1 MRSPINL
8 TTINRSLTGLT
19 ESVKS
24 AVKKSG
30 DIADNVSANNKIK
43 RDSISMSAKLFAR
56 RRDNQRRKEKEDL
69 IEAGSVMGALRASG
83 KIIQR
88 TTKGFLGRIMD
99 FVGTVII
106 GWAIINLPKI
116 IKLAQDVIKRMQ
128 KYFKI
133 ISGFI
138 TNLAQFFTDFKT
150 KLDEAGALLL
160 KFDFEPLLNKIKGF
174 MMKVQDSFNK
184 ITINTIKTVRKFSDK
199 SQSELLKEMGIDEKF
214 FNDLQK
220 EGSSGDG
227 SQEGTDSSDEGGE
240 GGGEEDSNQ
249 FDADAL
255 IQQGIEALKEKR
267 GGTLTKDDRRQLG
280 LTGQNKTNKEKHKHL
295 VTQDIILLQRA
306 DTGQYAYINLKEEK
320 ENILKLIN
328 SGVLLEVPFNR
339 TPFDVEAG
347 AFSDITPGDIMRER
361 FNDFVGDF
369 SDNFERFKDRVFDFK
384 PPKKKNEIDVEIPVE
399 SNNSSSTFKENQLL
413 DSDINRSV
421 DNTRSRVFCKMN
433 DC

>member
-138 TNLAQFFTDFKT
+138 TNLAQFFTDFKN

-220 EGSSGDG
+220 EDGSGDG
-227 SQEGTDSSDEGGE
+227 EGTDSSDEGGE

-295 VTQDIILLQRA
+295 VTQGIVLLQRA
-306 DTGQYAYINLKEEK
+306 DNGQFAYINFDAEK
-320 ENILKLIN
+320 Q
-328 SGVLLEVPFNR
+328 SQH
-339 TPFDVEAG
+339 
-347 AFSDITPGDIMRER
+347 R
-361 FNDFVGDF
+361 FA
-369 SDNFERFKDRVFDFK
+369 
-384 PPKKKNEIDVEIPVE
+384 
-399 SNNSSSTFKENQLL
+399 
-413 DSDINRSV
+413 
-421 DNTRSRVFCKMN
+421 
-433 DC
+433 

>member
-220 EGSSGDG
+220 EDGSGDG
-227 SQEGTDSSDEGGE
+227 EGTDSSDEGGE

-267 GGTLTKDDRRQLG
+267 EGTLNPDDRRRLG
-280 LTGQNKTNKEKHKHL
+280 LTGQSKTNKEKHKHL
-295 VTQDIILLQRA
+295 VTQGIILLQRA
-306 DTGQYAYINLKEEK
+306 DNGQYAYINFDAEK
-320 ENILKLIN
+320 QNILKLID
-328 SGVLLEVPFNR
+328 SGVLLEVPFNQ
-339 TPFDVEAG
+339 TPFDFEAG

-369 SDNFERFKDRVFDFK
+369 SDNLEGFKDRVFDFK
-384 PPKKKNEIDVEIPVE
+384 PPKKRNEIDVEVPVE
-399 SNNSSSTFKENQLL
+399 VNNSSSTFKENQLL